1 MIYLKRIFFLFAL
14 IKRYRLLDLLMTVE
28 LSSWLRYLIN
38 FFPQSNEFN
47 KLSLPE
53 RLRLALQDAGPIFVK
68 FGQLLSTRPDM
79 FPEAYIKELSQLQD
93 KVASF
98 PTSLATAQIEKDFHK
113 TIEELYIDF
122 NPTPVASAS
131 IAQIYQAYLREKDG
145 TRGPKVAIK
154 VIRPQIRQALHVDIR
169 MLSQLATW
177 AEKLSAE
184 ARRLK
189 FREVINEFQRYTRD
203 EVNLVNEGANGSLLH
218 RQFRDS
224 SLLVVPEIYFD
235 YTTKNVL
242 TMEWM
247 EGIPISDTARLKKA
261 GIDLKALALKGT
273 EIFFTQVFDNGFFH
287 ADMHPGNILV
297 AEDGRYIAL
306 DFGIVGSLTDYD
318 KRYLAINFLAF
329 FNRDYYRVAEAHI
342 ESRWAPKETRLE
354 ELEAAI
360 RYVCEPA
367 FNRPLAKISFSTVLL
382 RLFEVSRRF
391 NIPVQPQLVL
401 LQKTLLNV
409 EGLGRQLDPDL
420 NLWEVGKPFFIRWT
434 REQFGFKSFYQEM
447 KKEATHWSYM
457 VPELPRKLYEA
468 LDESVAREEC
478 QRRKQEKTLQLQT
491 SIRNWLVVLCIF
503 LFLKLFFI

>member
-1 MIYLKRIFFLFAL
+1 MIYLRRIFFLFSL
-14 IKRYRLLDLLMTVE
+14 IKRYCLLELLMALK
-28 LSSWLRYLIN
+28 LSGWLRYLIS
-38 FFPQSNEFN
+38 FFPQSDEFST
-47 KLSLPE
+47 LSLPK

-93 KVASF
+93 RVASF
-98 PTSLATAQIEKDFHK
+98 PTSLAIAQIEKDFHS
-113 TIEELYIDF
+113 TLEELYIDF
-122 NPTPVASAS
+122 NHTPVASAS

-154 VIRPQIRQALHVDIR
+154 VIRPNIRQALRIDIR

-189 FREVINEFQRYTRD
+189 FKEVVNEFQRYTQD
-203 EVNLVNEGANGSLLH
+203 EVNLLNEGANGSLLH

-224 SLLVVPEIYFD
+224 SLLLVPQIYFD

-247 EGIPISDTARLKKA
+247 EGIPISDTVRLKKA
-261 GIDLKALALKGT
+261 GINLKALALKGT

-297 AEDGRYIAL
+297 TDEGRYIAL
-306 DFGIVGSLTDYD
+306 DFGIVGSLTNYD

-434 REQFGFKSFYQEM
+434 REQFGFKSFYRQI
-447 KKEATHWSYM
+447 KKEATHWSHM
-457 VPELPRKLYEA
+457 VPELPRKLYEV
-468 LDESVAREEC
+468 LDESVVHEEYKKRE
-478 QRRKQEKTLQLQT
+478 QEKALRLQK
-491 SIRNWLVVLCIF
+491 SIRNLLLIICI
-503 LFLKLFFI
+503 LFCLKLFFT